1 MSLLEPSAAWVA
13 GSVRARAMARRRLG
27 AEATRA
33 LAASP
38 TLAEAVEALSRSPY
52 GRAVR
57 PGDGLDEAQRGV
69 AETLLWNVRV
79 LAGWL
84 PARGAQA
91 LRVLA
96 GWFEIANVDEH
107 LRVLA
112 GEPAS
117 PPYRLGSLA
126 TAWPRLARTGSL
138 ADLRVELATSAW
150 GDPGG
155 ETVREVQLCMRLA
168 WAERA
173 AGQVAAVRPLALG
186 GVALVAA
193 REVFARGMPLP
204 GRAGELCTR
213 LLGPDWAGA
222 TSIDELAARLA
233 PPSRWALR
241 GVDSPADL
249 WRAEAQWW
257 ARLARDGRALLAGS
271 GFGLERAIGAVAL
284 LAADAWQVRAALA
297 AAARGG
303 RAREV
308 FDAVA

>member
-1 MSLLEPSAAWVA
+1 MSRLEPGAAWVA

-27 AEATRA
+27 GGATRA

-38 TLAEAVEALSRSPY
+38 TLAEAVETLSHSPY
-52 GRAVR
+52 GRSVR
-57 PGDGLDEAQRGV
+57 SGDSLDEAQRGV
-69 AETLLWNVRV
+69 AEALLWNVRV

-107 LRVLA
+107 MRALT
-112 GEPAS
+112 GNPAW
-117 PPYRLGSLA
+117 PPYRLGALA

-138 ADLRVELATSAW
+138 GELRVQLARSAW
-150 GDPGG
+150 GDTGG
-155 ETVREVQLCMRLA
+155 ETAREVQLCMRLA
-168 WAERA
+168 WAERLTSQA
-173 AGQVAAVRPLALG
+173 SAVRPVVLG
-186 GVALVAA
+186 GVALVVA
-193 REVFARGMPLP
+193 REVYARGMPLP
-204 GRAGELCTR
+204 GRAGELSAR
-213 LLGPDWAGA
+213 LLGPEWAGA
-222 TSIDELAARLA
+222 TSIDELATRVSS
-233 PPSRWALR
+233 PSRWALR

-249 WRAEAQWW
+249 WRAEARWW
-257 ARLARDGRALLAGS
+257 ARLARDGEAMLADA
-271 GFGLERAIGAVAL
+271 GFGLEPAIGAVAL